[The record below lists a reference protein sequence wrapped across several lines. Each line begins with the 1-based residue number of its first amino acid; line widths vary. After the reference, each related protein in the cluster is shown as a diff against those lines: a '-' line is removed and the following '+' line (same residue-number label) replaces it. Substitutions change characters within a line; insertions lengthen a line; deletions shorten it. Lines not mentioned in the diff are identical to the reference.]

1 MSSDAYYEETNRY
14 KAKSF
19 FLRVLE
25 NEGRPYLSSDAG
37 VELLADI
44 LTNQLLEKLQK
55 EKRK

>member
-1 MSSDAYYEETNRY
+1 MSSDAYHEEKNRY

-19 FLRVLE
+19 FLHVLK

-37 VELLADI
+37 VELLSDI
-44 LTNQLLEKLQK
+44 LTDKLLEKLQR